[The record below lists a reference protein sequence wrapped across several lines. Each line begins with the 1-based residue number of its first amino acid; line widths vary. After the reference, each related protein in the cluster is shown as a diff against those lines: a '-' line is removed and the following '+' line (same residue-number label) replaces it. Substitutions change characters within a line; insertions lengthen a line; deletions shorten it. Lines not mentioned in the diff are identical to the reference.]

1 MTTTEISQEFLAMI
15 KMSFGQMIETA
26 DKLNND
32 YATNFGRLITRE
44 QEIINSI
51 INDAKSILSQ
61 MDGFV

>member
-32 YATNFGRLITRE
+32 YATNFGRLITPE